1 VGMKPYSQ
9 DLRDKVMAAVAAGQ
23 QSNRK
28 LAAAFGISE
37 SVIEKWT
44 RRLRETGSTAALPH
58 AGGPVRVLAAHA
70 DLIRAQVKAQPDM
83 TLEEL
88 CAHVQTETGTRARL
102 NMMSRELQRLKL
114 RRKKSPSTTASA
126 KRTG

>member
-1 VGMKPYSQ
+1 MKPYSQ

-23 QSNRK
+23 ESNRK
-28 LAAAFGISE
+28 LAATFGISE

-70 DLIRAQVKAQPDM
+70 DLIRAQVKAQADI

-88 CAHVQTETGTRARL
+88 CAVVQTKTGTRARL

-114 RRKKSPSTTASA
+114 PRKKSRSMTASA
-126 KRTG
+126 KRIG